1 MAWFCR
7 IVGVILVIACILLLV
22 EYFQYNKE
30 ANLLPSIIGIVIGL
44 LFYIIGDS
52 ADSGDGISEKAFKA
66 YKEIG
71 MQELICPKCG
81 EKYLSGIACPNC
93 DHESKMN
100 NGDSK
105 NEGKNK
111 KHDKHKK

>member
-7 IVGVILVIACILLLV
+7 IVGVILVIASILLLV
-22 EYFQYNKE
+22 EYFQSNKDT
-30 ANLLPSIIGIVIGL
+30 NLLPSIIGIAIGL

-105 NEGKNK
+105 NEGKDK
-111 KHDKHKK
+111 KRDKHKK